1 MNKSPELKLILTL
14 EEVNTILSALQEVP
28 AKVCNPLSQK
38 LIDQA
43 KQQLEPAQKVEAE
56 LVE

>member
-1 MNKSPELKLILTL
+1 MNKSPELKLTLTI

-38 LIDQA
+38 LVDQA

>member
-38 LIDQA
+38 LVDQA